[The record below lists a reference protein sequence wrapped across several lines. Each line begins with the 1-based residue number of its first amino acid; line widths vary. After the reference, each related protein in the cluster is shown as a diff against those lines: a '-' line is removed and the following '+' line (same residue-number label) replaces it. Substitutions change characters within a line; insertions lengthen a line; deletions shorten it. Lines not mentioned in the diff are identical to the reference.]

1 MTKLTRL
8 LMATGLMVTAT
19 AASAHAGHDAGHDA
33 GTGFTSGLLH
43 PMLGLDHLLAM
54 VAIGF
59 WSVRQSATLK
69 NSTPLFV
76 IGGMILGA
84 GIAWGGLSLPGVET
98 GIALSVLLAGILI
111 ATMAKLPT
119 AVGGSLVAAFM
130 VFHGFAHGAEMPAGA
145 TLVAYFAGFSVATL
159 ALTFAGCGFGALLLK
174 SDSRITRAIGAV
186 LVGAGVMFAG

>member
-1 MTKLTRL
+1 MRKLTQL

-19 AASAHAGHDAGHDA
+19 AASAHAGHDA

-54 VAIGF
+54 AAIGF

-69 NSTPLFV
+69 KSTPLFV

-145 TLVAYFAGFSVATL
+145 TLVAYLGGFSIATL
-159 ALTFAGCGFGALLLK
+159 ALTFAGRGLGTLMQKADNRVARALGGVVAATGALL
-174 SDSRITRAIGAV
+174 AA
-186 LVGAGVMFAG
+186 A

>member
-1 MTKLTRL
+1 MKTATQL

-19 AASAHAGHDAGHDA
+19 AASAHAGHDA

-54 VAIGF
+54 AAIGF
-59 WSVRQSATLK
+59 WSVRQNATLK

-84 GIAWGGLSLPGVET
+84 ALAWGGLSLPGVET
-98 GIALSVLLAGILI
+98 GISLSVILAGILI
-111 ATMAKLPT
+111 ATLAKLPT
-119 AVGGSLVAAFM
+119 IVGGSLVAAFM

-145 TLVAYFAGFSVATL
+145 TLVAYLAGFSIATL
-159 ALTFAGCGFGALLLK
+159 ALTFAGRGLGALMQRTDK
-174 SDSRITRAIGAV
+174 RAGRVLGGVVAATGAV
-186 LVGAGVMFAG
+186 LAAA

>member
-1 MTKLTRL
+1 MKAFAQL

-19 AASAHAGHDAGHDA
+19 AASAHAGHDA

-54 VAIGF
+54 AAIGF

-76 IGGMILGA
+76 IGGMVVGA

-98 GIALSVLLAGILI
+98 GISLSVILAGILI
-111 ATMAKLPT
+111 ATLAKLPT

-130 VFHGFAHGAEMPAGA
+130 VFHGFAHGSEMPAGA
-145 TLVAYFAGFSVATL
+145 ALVAYLAGFSVATL
-159 ALTFAGCGFGALLLK
+159 ALTFAGRALGTLMQKTDNRFGRVLGGVVAATGALL
-174 SDSRITRAIGAV
+174 AA
-186 LVGAGVMFAG
+186 A

>member
-1 MTKLTRL
+1 MKAFAQL

-19 AASAHAGHDAGHDA
+19 VASAHAGHDA

-54 VAIGF
+54 AAIGF

-76 IGGMILGA
+76 IGGMVVGA

-111 ATMAKLPT
+111 ATMAQLPT
-119 AVGGSLVAAFM
+119 VVGGTLVAAFM

-145 TLVAYFAGFSVATL
+145 ALVAYLAGFSVATL
-159 ALTFAGCGFGALLLK
+159 VLTFAGRALGTLMQKTDNRFGRALGGVVAATGALL
-174 SDSRITRAIGAV
+174 AA
-186 LVGAGVMFAG
+186 A

>member
-1 MTKLTRL
+1 MKAFAQL

-19 AASAHAGHDAGHDA
+19 AASAHAGHDA

-54 VAIGF
+54 AAIGF

-76 IGGMILGA
+76 IGGMVVGA

-98 GIALSVLLAGILI
+98 GISLSVILAGILI
-111 ATMAKLPT
+111 
-119 AVGGSLVAAFM
+119 
-130 VFHGFAHGAEMPAGA
+130 
-145 TLVAYFAGFSVATL
+145 ATL
-159 ALTFAGCGFGALLLK
+159 ALTFAGRVLGTLMQKTDNRFGRALGGVVAATGALL
-174 SDSRITRAIGAV
+174 AV
-186 LVGAGVMFAG
+186 A

>member
-1 MTKLTRL
+1 MKAITRVLT
-8 LMATGLMVTAT
+8 ATGLMVTAT
-19 AASAHAGHDAGHDA
+19 AASAHAGHDA

-54 VAIGF
+54 AAIGF

-84 GIAWGGLSLPGVET
+84 AIAWGGMSLPSVET

-119 AVGGSLVAAFM
+119 VVGGTLVAAFM

-145 TLVAYFAGFSVATL
+145 ALVAYLVGFSIATL
-159 ALTFAGCGFGALLLK
+159 VLTFLGRGLGALLLK
-174 SDSRITRAIGAV
+174 SDSRITRAIGAA
-186 LVGAGVMFAG
+186 LVSAGVMFAG

>member
-1 MTKLTRL
+1 MNTFTRL
-8 LMATGLMVTAT
+8 LIATGLMVTAT
-19 AASAHAGHDAGHDA
+19 TASAHAGHDA

-54 VAIGF
+54 AAIGF

-84 GIAWGGLSLPGVET
+84 GLAWGGLSLPGVET
-98 GIALSVLLAGILI
+98 GIAFSVLLAGILI

-119 AVGGSLVAAFM
+119 AVGGSLVGAFM
-130 VFHGFAHGAEMPAGA
+130 VFHGFAHGSEMPAGA
-145 TLVAYFAGFSVATL
+145 ALVAYLAGFSIATL
-159 ALTFAGCGFGALLLK
+159 ALTFVGRGLGASLLK
-174 SDSRITRAIGAV
+174 SDSRVTRAIGAA

>member
-1 MTKLTRL
+1 MKTITRL

-19 AASAHAGHDAGHDA
+19 AASAHAGHDA

-54 VAIGF
+54 AAIGF

-76 IGGMILGA
+76 IGGMVVGA

-98 GIALSVLLAGILI
+98 GISLSVILAGILI
-111 ATMAKLPT
+111 ATLAKLPT

-130 VFHGFAHGAEMPAGA
+130 VFHGFAHGTEMPAGA
-145 TLVAYFAGFSVATL
+145 ALVAYLAGFSIATL
-159 ALTFAGCGFGALLLK
+159 ALTFAGRGLGALSLK
-174 SDSRITRAIGAV
+174 SHSRVTRAIGAA

>member
-1 MTKLTRL
+1 MKAFAQL

-19 AASAHAGHDAGHDA
+19 VASAHAGHDA

-54 VAIGF
+54 AAIGF

-76 IGGMILGA
+76 IGGMVVGA
-84 GIAWGGLSLPGVET
+84 AIAWGGLSLPGVET

-111 ATMAKLPT
+111 ATLAKLPT

-145 TLVAYFAGFSVATL
+145 ALVAYLAGFSIATL
-159 ALTFAGCGFGALLLK
+159 ALTFAGRALGTLMQKTDNRFGRALGVVVAATGALL
-174 SDSRITRAIGAV
+174 AA
-186 LVGAGVMFAG
+186 A

>member
-1 MTKLTRL
+1 MKTITRL

-19 AASAHAGHDAGHDA
+19 AASAHAGHDA

-54 VAIGF
+54 AAIGF

-76 IGGMILGA
+76 IGGMVVGA

-145 TLVAYFAGFSVATL
+145 ALVAYLAGFSIATL
-159 ALTFAGCGFGALLLK
+159 ALTFAGRALGTLMQKTDNRFGRVLGGVVAATGALL
-174 SDSRITRAIGAV
+174 AA
-186 LVGAGVMFAG
+186 A